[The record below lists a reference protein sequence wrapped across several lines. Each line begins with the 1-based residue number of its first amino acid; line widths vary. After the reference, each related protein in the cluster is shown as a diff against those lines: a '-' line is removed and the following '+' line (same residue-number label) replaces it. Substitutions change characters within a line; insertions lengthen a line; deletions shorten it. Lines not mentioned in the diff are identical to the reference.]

1 MNCLIT
7 GYGSI
12 GARHANILKEM
23 EHSVHVVSK
32 RDIKDF
38 PCYKSIKEAL
48 QNRDFDYVVISN
60 ETYNHYNSFI
70 ELNESEYSG
79 KLIIEKPVFLDSL
92 SLPQSDFENVFV
104 AYNLRFHPVVQ
115 KLHEFLNG
123 KEIYSIQVYAGQY
136 LPDWRPGTDYSKC
149 YSASKVMGGGVLRD
163 LSHELDYINWIA
175 GGWKRV
181 AAIGGKFSSLQID
194 SDDVFVL
201 LLEMKNCPVA
211 SVQMNYLDRKAR
223 REIIVNMKDHS
234 IKADL
239 IHNTL
244 EIDGEIK
251 MFEMKKDLT
260 YTMQHKAILSGNY
273 STACTLK
280 QGMDVLN
287 LIHAAESASKKQEWV
302 NISDLELIS

>member
-1 MNCLIT
+1 MNCLII

-32 RDIKDF
+32 RDITDF

-48 QNRDFDYVVISN
+48 QSKDFDYVVISN
-60 ETYNHYNSFI
+60 ETYKHYESFTKLR
-70 ELNESEYSG
+70 ELGYSG
-79 KLIIEKPVFLDSL
+79 KLLIEKPVFLEPR
-92 SLPQSDFENVFV
+92 SLPQSGYENVFV
-104 AYNLRFHPVVQ
+104 AYNLRFHPVIQ

-123 KEIYSIQVYAGQY
+123 KGIYSIQVYVGQY
-136 LPDWRPGTDYSKC
+136 LPDWRPGTDYTKS
-149 YSASKVMGGGVLRD
+149 YSASKAQGGGVLRD

-181 AAIGGKFSSLQID
+181 AAIGGKFSDLQID

-201 LLEMKNCPVA
+201 LLEMENYPVA
-211 SVQMNYLDRKAR
+211 SVQMNYLDRNAR
-223 REIIVNMKDHS
+223 REIIVNMKDHT

-239 IHNTL
+239 ILSTL
-244 EIDGEIK
+244 EIDGEVSE
-251 MFEMKKDLT
+251 FEIDRNLT
-260 YTMQHKAILSGNY
+260 YTVQHNAILNGDY

-280 QGMDVLN
+280 QGMDVLS
-287 LIHAAESASKKQEWV
+287 LIHAAELASKKQKWI
-302 NISDLELIS
+302 NRSNLELIS